1 MQTLTFQIGFKETVI
16 YGTSKHQSISLQF
29 GLKDQTAVSL
39 SHLLG
44 RYMKWSFSVRI
55 PAIWIKSRLQQE
67 LDDSVAREEFV
78 VVLLVQE
85 TVAGHRGCVGHGQ
98 VKEAVLVLRDRSQV
112 SDLCDDCE
120 DITFLL
126 RETIKAQITKISP
139 VLSS

>member
-1 MQTLTFQIGFKETVI
+1 
-16 YGTSKHQSISLQF
+16 
-29 GLKDQTAVSL
+29 
-39 SHLLG
+39 
-44 RYMKWSFSVRI
+44 MKWSFSLRI

-85 TVAGHRGCVGHGQ
+85 TGAGHRGCVGHGQ

-112 SDLCDDCE
+112 SHLSDDCE

-126 RETIKAQITKISP
+126 RGTIRAQITKISP

>member
-1 MQTLTFQIGFKETVI
+1 
-16 YGTSKHQSISLQF
+16 
-29 GLKDQTAVSL
+29 
-39 SHLLG
+39 
-44 RYMKWSFSVRI
+44 MKWSFSLRI

-78 VVLLVQE
+78 VVLVQE
-85 TVAGHRGCVGHGQ
+85 TGAGHRGCVGHGQ

-112 SDLCDDCE
+112 SHLSDDCE

-126 RETIKAQITKISP
+126 RGTIKAQITKISP